1 MKETKTML
9 NTEINPIAYQSS
21 ERMIENISEK
31 LSFSPTNNTTLS
43 SAGNLKG
50 SVTQQLVIQKSELNY
65 ICWEV
70 LHCII
75 TEARKAHKTKTTT
88 LTTCIAAVL
97 QRSPLQ
103 QVNLQSALDLQNVVL
118 FAALHI
124 ESVPQNFA

>member
-65 ICWEV
+65 IC
-70 LHCII
+70 
-75 TEARKAHKTKTTT
+75 
-88 LTTCIAAVL
+88 
-97 QRSPLQ
+97 
-103 QVNLQSALDLQNVVL
+103 
-118 FAALHI
+118 
-124 ESVPQNFA
+124 